1 MFVRFTKKDGTLV
14 WLNANLIVTIEAV
27 RNGGAIVVPV
37 GDGLDYEV
45 RESVETIIPMI
56 EDAQSEMALVP
67 VPTRD
72 ALVPSP
78 GTVAAERREEAEAED
93 ERRQKQASKSRQ
105 SHSHRQGRAKKQEQS
120 QTQDEKPEA
129 AAPEQEAAPE
139 AAAPEPEADAQGGQ
153 VQENGPLAEAEP
165 AEQPSFEEP
174 AVVQTDSQPET
185 TEAESANA
193 VAAVASIKAEMEKA
207 AEAAEKKPAKRVRRE
222 KPKLAP
228 AGTPATAGERKLPVR
243 RRTSRRTPLEMSAE
257 DIDRLRSMAP
267 RTVKRVI
274 NSLKSGFK
282 VSDSEATVR
291 ALIENNIIEADENGR
306 VTWLPV
312 NG

>member
-14 WLNANLIVTIEAV
+14 WLNANFIVTIEAV
-27 RNGGAIVVPV
+27 RNGGSIVVPM

-105 SHSHRQGRAKKQEQS
+105 SHSQRQGRAKKQEQ
-120 QTQDEKPEA
+120 THVQDEKPEA
-129 AAPEQEAAPE
+129 AAPEQES
-139 AAAPEPEADAQGGQ
+139 DVQGGQ
-153 VQENGPLAEAEP
+153 VQENGPLEQAEP

-174 AVVQTDSQPET
+174 TVVQADSQPET

-193 VAAVASIKAEMEKA
+193 VAAVASIKAEIEKA

>member
-14 WLNANLIVTIEAV
+14 WLNANFIVTIEAV
-27 RNGGAIVVPV
+27 RNGGSIVVPM

-105 SHSHRQGRAKKQEQS
+105 SHSQRQGRAKKQEQ
-120 QTQDEKPEA
+120 THVQDEKPEA
-129 AAPEQEAAPE
+129 AAPEQES
-139 AAAPEPEADAQGGQ
+139 DVQGGQ
-153 VQENGPLAEAEP
+153 VQENGPLEQAEP

-174 AVVQTDSQPET
+174 TVVQADSQPET

-193 VAAVASIKAEMEKA
+193 VAAVASSKAEIEKA

>member
-72 ALVPSP
+72 ALVPSL

-105 SHSHRQGRAKKQEQS
+105 SHSHRQGRTKKQEQS
-120 QTQDEKPEA
+120 QTPDEK
-129 AAPEQEAAPE
+129 PE

-193 VAAVASIKAEMEKA
+193 VAAVASIKAEIEKA
-207 AEAAEKKPAKRVRRE
+207 AEAADPKPAKRVRRE